1 MSSKSL
7 WGGAMRI
14 YSHSALKLFQRC
26 QLKWKYR
33 YIDRLEVKPEDRPKY
48 FERGSNIHAILEA
61 AYGPYVE
68 KLDEAIAAASPE
80 DVELIERYFTKW
92 DNEDEG
98 WKVLSVEEEFHLEIG
113 DHKLVF
119 IPDLIVQIG
128 DDVWVVDHKTTANIP
143 DEWDEYNMTDF
154 QHLLYIA
161 GVRLLYP
168 NVRGFLFNYIRTKAP
183 TQPKLIKDGS
193 RISAVRSID
202 TDYDTLKAFADKTGT
217 LDSEVQDKLNILK
230 HSPDRYFQRHY
241 IIAPDSAVD
250 MALSDTHEVLSEMSW
265 KESGEGTYPRHV
277 ISKFAGAMACSKC
290 EFQPLCHGELLGI
303 NTQQILLNYVERPQR
318 ETS

>member
-1 MSSKSL
+1 
-7 WGGAMRI
+7 MRI

-48 FERGSNIHAILEA
+48 FERGSELHELLELLYKEDDDLFRA
-61 AYGPYVE
+61 VYGEASAPNQDVLMRYAE
-68 KLDEAIAAASPE
+68 KWTDDDWE
-80 DVELIERYFTKW
+80 
-92 DNEDEG
+92 
-98 WKVLSVEEEFHLEIG
+98 VLSVEEEFHMEIG

-143 DEWDEYNMTDF
+143 DEWDPYNMSDF

-161 GVRLLYP
+161 GVRKLYP

-193 RISAVRSID
+193 RISAVRTLD

-217 LDSEVQDKLNILK
+217 LDTETQDKLNILK
-230 HSPDRYFQRHY
+230 HAPDRYFQRHY

-250 MALSDTHEVLSEMSW
+250 MAVADTHQVLEEMDY
-265 KESGEGTYPRHV
+265 KEYNQNISHFPRHV
-277 ISKFAGAMACSKC
+277 VAGFAGTMACSKC
-290 EFQPLCHGELLGI
+290 EFQPLCNGELLGI
-303 NTQQILLNYVERPQR
+303 NTDLVLLNYVERPKK
-318 ETS
+318 ESK

>member
-1 MSSKSL
+1 M
-7 WGGAMRI
+7 GRDNMRI

-26 QLKWKYR
+26 QLKWKYK

-48 FERGSNIHAILEA
+48 FERGSDLHALLEATYDPDQSLGDAIL
-61 AYGPYVE
+61 
-68 KLDEAIAAASPE
+68 AASPE
-80 DVELIERYFTKW
+80 NYALMERYFNKW
-92 DNEDEG
+92 DDDDWE
-98 WKVLSVEEEFHLEIG
+98 VLSVEEEFHLEIG
-113 DHKLVF
+113 EHKLVF

-217 LDSEVQDKLNILK
+217 LDSETQDKLNILK

-250 MALSDTHEVLSEMSW
+250 QCIADTDAVLTEMDW
-265 KESGEGTYPRHV
+265 KEHFFDAPFPRHV
-277 ISKFAGAMACSKC
+277 VSKFAGAMACAKC
-290 EFQPLCHGELLGI
+290 EFQPLCHAELLGI
-303 NTQQILLNYVERPQR
+303 NTDIVLLNYVERPPR
-318 ETS
+318 ETA